1 MCVNMNGLR
10 KKRKRILL
18 GKLMYD
24 LWAGICVV
32 TETHFRKPD
41 LDQLAYDNYHIL
53 ADYCRP
59 VPLGE
64 RIGGGV
70 VILAHNSLSV
80 GVGRKLDELAPQV
93 EHCEV
98 KLYLRSNK
106 THDPNIGTLRP
117 PRGHGNLETRTTPNN
132 TIASTR

>member
-1 MCVNMNGLR
+1 MIVANSGGREKPQESLPGRASLPHEELTLMCVNMNGLR

-80 GVGRKLDELAPQV
+80 EVGRKLEEL
-93 EHCEV
+93 
-98 KLYLRSNK
+98 
-106 THDPNIGTLRP
+106 
-117 PRGHGNLETRTTPNN
+117 RGKAVLE
-132 TIASTR
+132 